1 MSTKIFIQS
10 IIHLLLLTSFE
21 SSSFTTDC
29 KIGTHA
35 IYRDMIR
42 KGIRSI
48 LYHHSNHSSHI
59 AGGKKYS
66 LRTSTGLLLRT
77 FSKAISL
84 IGGLGNIVLHA
95 AVGAGEVIIQGQA
108 VVGMQIKNNLTQKIF
123 TLLDLSGLFRALR
136 LGLAVEFQ
144 DDGTNSPSDAAPSSS
159 PSSSSS
165 VTVSN
170 LVFSSVNHNSYKL
183 KAIS

>member
-1 MSTKIFIQS
+1 MFYKRRFVLEKLLYRERQS
-10 IIHLLLLTSFE
+10 
-21 SSSFTTDC
+21 
-29 KIGTHA
+29 
-35 IYRDMIR
+35 
-42 KGIRSI
+42 
-48 LYHHSNHSSHI
+48 N
-59 AGGKKYS
+59 
-66 LRTSTGLLLRT
+66 
-77 FSKAISL
+77 
-84 IGGLGNIVLHA
+84 
-95 AVGAGEVIIQGQA
+95 A

-170 LVFSSVNHNSYKL
+170 FDFSSVNHKR
-183 KAIS
+183 KQISP

>member
-48 LYHHSNHSSHI
+48 LYYHSNHSSHI

-66 LRTSTGLLLRT
+66 LRTRTGLLLRT

-108 VVGMQIKNNLTQKIF
+108 VKRSSRHANKKQFDSKDIYTARLVWTLQSTATGLGGRVPGRWYEFPVRRCSFFVSVLILFSDCLEFRFFFCESQKLTK
-123 TLLDLSGLFRALR
+123 
-136 LGLAVEFQ
+136 
-144 DDGTNSPSDAAPSSS
+144 
-159 PSSSSS
+159 
-165 VTVSN
+165 
-170 LVFSSVNHNSYKL
+170 
-183 KAIS
+183 